1 LTRLGGKP
9 TIQTSRIY
17 DKSVGADIAAA
28 TGFSPS
34 IPQAKDYNL
43 MSYRLGI
50 DVGGTFT
57 DLLLFNEQTG
67 EMHLTKVS
75 STPQDQSIGVINGI
89 HKIAE
94 QAGINPNDI
103 KLILHGTTVA
113 TNAVLEG
120 KGAKVGLITTK
131 GFEQIL
137 HVARS
142 QTPGPL
148 AGWIIMIKPDPMAP
162 LELTRGV
169 SARNSAKGA
178 EMASL
183 DDAEV
188 RAHIKD
194 LHKRGIEALTV
205 ALINSFANP
214 AHEQRIKAIAQAMS
228 TDILPEFRE
237 YERCLTTVM
246 NSYVRPKMRVYLN
259 GMKDKLADS
268 KIKTTMNI
276 VRSDGGVMS
285 IDAAQER
292 PVNTLLSGPSG
303 GAVASAYI
311 GELTGYR
318 NVLSFDMGGTSTDV
332 AIAIDAKPNILRD
345 TRVGMYPV
353 KSPSVDVRT
362 VGAGGGSIA
371 HVPDVTGA
379 LRVGP
384 QSAGAV
390 PGPAAYNNGGTEPTV
405 TDANVTLGYLPPA
418 LLGGEMK
425 LDKASAETAVK
436 AVADK
441 LGLNTPQA
449 AEGIYNI
456 VNENMFGAL
465 RLVSVERGFDPRE
478 FALVALGGA
487 GPLHA
492 NALSILSGS
501 WPSIIPTTPGVL
513 SALGFLHSDI
523 KNEFSRTV
531 IRTTDKIDRK
541 EIKAILTGLGKQA
554 TDWLKHE
561 KLPTKDQQINYQID
575 LRYYRQGYEFPINI
589 DIKALDSDAGFQS
602 VLDTFQDAHDKNFG
616 FRTDHLIEVVNL
628 RAVGIGVVKKLEL
641 SKARRG
647 NADASKAIT
656 AKHKI
661 YYQGK
666 FINAPIYDRYKLQP
680 GNLVPGPAVITQND
694 TTTLIL
700 PKHYGRVDNYQN
712 ILIFPNGYE
721 TKVATKGK
729 KK

>member
-1 LTRLGGKP
+1 
-9 TIQTSRIY
+9 
-17 DKSVGADIAAA
+17 
-28 TGFSPS
+28 
-34 IPQAKDYNL
+34 

-57 DLLLFNEQTG
+57 DLLLFNEKTG
-67 EMHLTKVS
+67 ALTLTKVA
-75 STPQDQSIGVINGI
+75 STPHDQSIGVINGI
-89 HKIAE
+89 HKIAAL
-94 QAGINPNDI
+94 AGIDPNDI
-103 KLILHGTTVA
+103 QLILHGTTVA

-120 KGAKVGLITTK
+120 KGALVGLLTTK

-162 LELTRGV
+162 LEHTRGV
-169 SARNSAKGA
+169 SARMSAKGA
-178 EMASL
+178 EMTAL
-183 DDAEV
+183 DEAEV
-188 RAHIKD
+188 RQHIRD
-194 LHKRGIEALTV
+194 LHDGGIEALTV

-214 AHEQRIKAIAQAMS
+214 AHEQRIKAIVQEMYPDLPVTIS

-259 GMKDKLADS
+259 GMKDKLAAAQ
-268 KIKTTMNI
+268 ITTAMNI

-332 AIAIDAKPNILRD
+332 AIALDAKPNIVRD
-345 TRVGMYPV
+345 TRVGYYPV
-353 KSPSVDVRT
+353 KASSVDVRT

-371 HVPDVTGA
+371 HVPEVTGA

-390 PGPAAYNNGGTEPTV
+390 PGPAAYNTGGTEPTV
-405 TDANVTLGYLPPA
+405 TDANVTLGYLPPL
-418 LLGGEMK
+418 LLGGEMT
-425 LDKASAETAVK
+425 LDKACAEAAVQK
-436 AVADK
+436 VADALK
-441 LGLNTPQA
+441 LDLHQA

-465 RLVSVERGFDPRE
+465 RLVSVERGYDPRN

-492 NALSILSGS
+492 NALAILSGS
-501 WPSIIPTTPGVL
+501 WPAIIPPTPGVL

-531 IRTTDKIDRK
+531 IRTTDKIDRS
-541 EIKAILTGLGKQA
+541 EIKAILDGLGEQA
-554 TDWLKHE
+554 HAWLEHE
-561 KLPTKDQQINYQID
+561 NIAAKNQRINYQID
-575 LRYYRQGYEFPINI
+575 LRYYRQGYEFPI
-589 DIKALDSDAGFQS
+589 DIESKSLDSEQGFQKI
-602 VLDTFQDAHDKNFG
+602 LDDFQDAHEKNYG
-616 FRTDHLIEVVNL
+616 FRTAHLIEVVNL
-628 RAVGIGVVKKLEL
+628 RAVGIGIVAKLEL
-641 SKARRG
+641 SKSRSG
-647 NADASKAIT
+647 GPNAQDSAKAVIG
-656 AKHKI
+656 KDKI
-661 YYQGK
+661 YCKGK
-666 FINAPIYDRYKLQP
+666 FVNATVYDRYALKP
-680 GNLVPGPAVITQND
+680 GNHLSGPAVITQKD

-700 PKHYGRVDNYQN
+700 PKHYGRVDAYQN
-712 ILIFPNGYE
+712 ILIFPDGYE
-721 TKVATKGK
+721 DKTAKANAAKKPAKKATARK
-729 KK
+729 

>member
-1 LTRLGGKP
+1 
-9 TIQTSRIY
+9 
-17 DKSVGADIAAA
+17 
-28 TGFSPS
+28 
-34 IPQAKDYNL
+34 

-57 DLLLFNEQTG
+57 DLLLFNEKSGALT
-67 EMHLTKVS
+67 LTKVA

-89 HKIAE
+89 HKIAGL
-94 QAGINPNDI
+94 AGIAPNDI
-103 KLILHGTTVA
+103 QLILHGTTVA

-120 KGAKVGLITTK
+120 KGAKVGLLTTK

-162 LELTRGV
+162 LEYTRGV
-169 SARNSAKGA
+169 SARMSAKGA
-178 EMASL
+178 EMSPL
-183 DDAEV
+183 DEAEV
-188 RAHIKD
+188 RQHIKD
-194 LHKRGIEALTV
+194 LHHAGIEALTV
-205 ALINSFANP
+205 ALINSFANA
-214 AHEQRIKAIAQAMS
+214 AHEQAIKVIAQELYPDLPVTIS

-246 NSYVRPKMRVYLN
+246 NSYVQPKMRVYLN
-259 GMKDKLADS
+259 GMKEKLAAAQITS
-268 KIKTTMNI
+268 PMNI

-285 IDAAQER
+285 LDAAQER

-303 GAVASAYI
+303 GAVAAAYI

-332 AIAIDAKPNILRD
+332 AIALDAKPNVLRD

-353 KSPSVDVRT
+353 KAPSVDVRT

-371 HVPDVTGA
+371 HVPAVTGA

-390 PGPAAYNNGGTEPTV
+390 PGPAAYNTGGTEPTV
-405 TDANVTLGYLPPA
+405 TDANIVLGYLPPM
-418 LLGGEMK
+418 LLGGEMSLDTAAAEQAVQKIADALK
-425 LDKASAETAVK
+425 LD
-436 AVADK
+436 
-441 LGLNTPQA
+441 LHQA

-465 RLVSVERGFDPRE
+465 RLVSVERGYDPRN

-492 NALSILSGS
+492 NALSILSGT
-501 WPSIIPTTPGVL
+501 WPSIIPPTPGVL

-531 IRTTDKIDRK
+531 IRTTDKIDRR
-541 EIKAILTGLGKQA
+541 EINAILTGLGEQA
-554 TDWLKHE
+554 REWLNHE
-561 KLPTKDQQINYQID
+561 NIPAKNQRINYQID
-575 LRYYRQGYEFPINI
+575 LRYYRQGYEFPI
-589 DIKALDSDAGFQS
+589 DIELKSLDSEQGFQTI
-602 VLDTFQDAHDKNFG
+602 LDDFQAAHEKNYG

-628 RAVGIGVVKKLEL
+628 RAIGIGIVAKLEL
-641 SKARRG
+641 SKAKPATG
-647 NADASKAIT
+647 PNAPHAKDASKAVLGT
-656 AKHKI
+656 HKV
-661 YYQGK
+661 YCKGK
-666 FINAPIYDRYKLQP
+666 FVNAPIYDRYALKP
-680 GNLVPGPAVITQND
+680 GNHIGGPAVITQKD

-700 PKHYGRVDNYQN
+700 PKHYGRVDAYQN
-712 ILIFPNGYE
+712 ILIFPDGYE
-721 TKVATKGK
+721 TKATKAKPNGK
-729 KK
+729 ATAKAKPDARSGKAKTAKAHR